1 MEALS
6 LVSEQ
11 VQNKGEENLFF
22 FLAKGLVQFTDGIH
36 SGRNVQF
43 SSQFISSTQ
52 PSLNRSSVKA
62 SIFRFH
68 VSHVSRKVPCGWL
81 QLRSSSK
88 TCSSQ

>member
-1 MEALS
+1 MEALG

-11 VQNKGEENLFF
+11 LQNKGEENF
-22 FLAKGLVQFTDGIH
+22 FLVKGLMQFTGGIH

-52 PSLNRSSVKA
+52 SSLNHSSVKD

-68 VSHVSRKVPCGWL
+68 VSRVSRKVPCGWL
-81 QLRSSSK
+81 RLRSSSK